1 MFQRTYGFILTVEDM
16 SPNIGVLWYFFAEVF
31 DFFRSFFMIV
41 FHLNIL
47 FMILPLAIRLKHR
60 PCFLA
65 FIYIAI
71 SSMLKSY
78 PITLYLGLL
87 GLFLDELADMQ
98 FSFFLLCGY
107 IGVSLLSPVMHNLWI
122 WRGTGNANFYY
133 ATGMAYA
140 CLQIILVVES
150 VSAVLNHDRKLRKL
164 SMTKLRDG
172 NS

>member
-1 MFQRTYGFILTVEDM
+1 MPGIILQNIWIHSHNGRYVTKYWCSVVSLNFLLFFVDVGCSNTKYGVWHLDRHLFHF
-16 SPNIGVLWYFFAEVF
+16 NCRYFFAEVF

-78 PITLYLGLL
+78 P
-87 GLFLDELADMQ
+87 
-98 FSFFLLCGY
+98 
-107 IGVSLLSPVMHNLWI
+107 
-122 WRGTGNANFYY
+122 
-133 ATGMAYA
+133 
-140 CLQIILVVES
+140 S
-150 VSAVLNHDRKLRKL
+150 VSCLLFSSALYFYTL
-164 SMTKLRDG
+164 T
-172 NS
+172 

>member
-1 MFQRTYGFILTVEDM
+1 MLTSRSSMWLLKIVFYAVVIWTFLIVIYAWHYFAEHMDSFSQWKICHQILVFCGELNSLLFFVDVGYSNTKYGVWHLDWYLFHF
-16 SPNIGVLWYFFAEVF
+16 NCRYFFAEVF

-78 PITLYLGLL
+78 P
-87 GLFLDELADMQ
+87 
-98 FSFFLLCGY
+98 
-107 IGVSLLSPVMHNLWI
+107 
-122 WRGTGNANFYY
+122 
-133 ATGMAYA
+133 
-140 CLQIILVVES
+140 S
-150 VSAVLNHDRKLRKL
+150 VSCLLFSSALHLYTL
-164 SMTKLRDG
+164 T
-172 NS
+172 